1 MEKINLK
8 LVMQEHALHG
18 IENVLEYENL
28 ESFNKYVEK
37 IASQADWKSY
47 FPLEAK
53 IIINGFYGEY
63 LGSVLVRLTKPYE
76 IVSEDYFKGLK

>member
-8 LVMQEHALHG
+8 LVMQEHASHG
-18 IENVLEYENL
+18 IKNVCEYKSL
-28 ESFNKYVEK
+28 ESFNNYVEK
-37 IASQADWKSY
+37 IASQPDWRSY

-53 IIINGFYGEY
+53 IIITGFYGEF

-76 IVSEDYFKGLK
+76 IVSDEYFKGLK